1 LNYSNIE
8 AELLRHFNQLPLE
21 FQKKVL
27 EFARVLNATT
37 PKGKPGRDLL
47 KYAGSIDQN
56 SLKAMEDAIKYD
68 CERVAFIEN
77 LKTTNWQD

>member
-1 LNYSNIE
+1 MNNATIAE
-8 AELLRHFNQLPLE
+8 ELLKQFNQLPLE

-37 PKGKPGRDLL
+37 PKGKPGKDLL

-56 SLKAMEDAIKYD
+56 SLKAMEEAIKYD
-68 CERVAFIEN
+68 CERVD
-77 LKTTNWQD
+77 TNEW